1 MASFWDRAA
10 HSVGHNYYVLMV
22 FCLFVIL
29 VISRLGFENVVRVL
43 IAPVPVHCLLATFC
57 TWAIGQSIL
66 KDVQYL
72 VTTSN
77 D

>member
-1 MASFWDRAA
+1 MATFWDRAA
-10 HSVGHNYYVLMV
+10 HSVGHNYYVLIV

-29 VISRLGFENVVRVL
+29 VITRLGFENGVWFF
-43 IAPVPVHCLLATFC
+43 IAPVSVHCLLATFC
-57 TWAIGQSIL
+57 NWTIGQSIL

-72 VTTSN
+72 VTTPN